1 MHMNGQP
8 MGYAGPPFG
17 QPAGYMP
24 VAPAGDEYG
33 PPQPSYLGPSEGQ
46 PSPGMEG
53 SPSSSYG
60 ASPDGSYGDMSSGM
74 VGDMHYQQFTEGAGK
89 TSASGSPKDSLQK
102 ADPDSGVG
110 PRRCTDLVCVLLF
123 ILYLVAMLI
132 FLTVVKN
139 GSVDGRAYSDV
150 RRLTHGMDF
159 EARLCGVD
167 DGVEEKPFVFWCRDD
182 PSEREFNTTPA
193 TLNLKHPVCIQ
204 ECPRLSAGSQLG
216 PNQVECLM
224 RAQGNGPAYAI
235 EPVPNIPGG
244 QLGSVQNYFLMFRE
258 ETVYS
263 TTYDSELLAGRY
275 CVPKN
280 EALKAEVLGGPL
292 NLGER
297 LQKGVGSFQDC
308 WTVMFCTVLVAVAL
322 SFVYTWVVV
331 SLKDAGVNIV
341 SFVLVLVHIFLLV
354 VSIFCFM
361 AVSSGKPI
369 FSEEQYMDY
378 NLFFRRSSPN
388 QAKVESIVCGVIFL
402 LMSFNACTFY
412 TNVNHDTEEMHELT
426 EAAFAALMKLR
437 SLFWI
442 PPLIA
447 IAKFFTMWVVCYNF
461 MTLCSVGIFDDYRII
476 VEGEPYAGMSKHFSF
491 DPWMWLGIVIYLI
504 GGMWVLEIWTS
515 LGQFVISWCS
525 VIFYFTEKED
535 DEKVAIPV
543 AAWKALWIAARYHT
557 GSIMLGAFGIWFFR
571 IFRMAAWLWSE
582 SLPHKNSKCGSF
594 VPLSLFN
601 CCVQAVGSCVDGCLG
616 DKKKRNEQAG
626 SWQQPDSIYQ
636 QYSKDAYQDVTIQA
650 QHFWQAKEKAQK
662 IIGDQAQVKKYTG
675 KCRPSTFIGV
685 VSVAVVGFLTSYLI
699 MNHSGINDPA
709 KSSFIQDPVMVSAV
723 AFFLCGS
730 IAYDFCAL
738 YDHLADSL
746 LYCFAYNRK
755 ANKKTIHKFVPEE
768 IQEMIGKEVIDS
780 VKKPSY
786 GYHGRARPEM
796 FVSTWLK
803 QGQHTFGGWSLG
815 GGEHQASKNH
825 QEGHTQSQP
834 ALPQQ
839 QMPQGPPPFQSHP
852 APAGY
857 PTHMR

>member
-1 MHMNGQP
+1 
-8 MGYAGPPFG
+8 
-17 QPAGYMP
+17 
-24 VAPAGDEYG
+24 
-33 PPQPSYLGPSEGQ
+33 
-46 PSPGMEG
+46 
-53 SPSSSYG
+53 
-60 ASPDGSYGDMSSGM
+60 
-74 VGDMHYQQFTEGAGK
+74 
-89 TSASGSPKDSLQK
+89 
-102 ADPDSGVG
+102 
-110 PRRCTDLVCVLLF
+110 
-123 ILYLVAMLI
+123 
-132 FLTVVKN
+132 
-139 GSVDGRAYSDV
+139 
-150 RRLTHGMDF
+150 
-159 EARLCGVD
+159 
-167 DGVEEKPFVFWCRDD
+167 
-182 PSEREFNTTPA
+182 
-193 TLNLKHPVCIQ
+193 
-204 ECPRLSAGSQLG
+204 
-216 PNQVECLM
+216 M

-825 QEGHTQSQP
+825 QEGHMQSQP